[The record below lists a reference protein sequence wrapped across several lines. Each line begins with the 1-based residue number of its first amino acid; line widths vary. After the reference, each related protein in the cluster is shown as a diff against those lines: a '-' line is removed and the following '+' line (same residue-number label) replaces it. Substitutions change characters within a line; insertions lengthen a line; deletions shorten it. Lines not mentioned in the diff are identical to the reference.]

1 MELELSKLKK
11 QRLINSLEFGA
22 VSSYYNLINANEMLN
37 AKKQSLEIA
46 KENLN
51 SVKLKYDLGSVSKAE
66 VEAAEF
72 AVNKTEIEIDT
83 LKRSVE
89 FSRLSFNNMIGMKN
103 DEYYILSD
111 KLEITEPENIDLDE
125 CIKSALENRFEMI
138 AARLSLSLAEKE
150 AECYG
155 AFYTKQTYFYKLK
168 EHNVEMRKAELENA
182 EKNII
187 LAIKKSYFDYLDSY
201 NNILLSNIAVRNAEL
216 AYNMAKSMFEAGAG
230 TNQEVIKAQNDLD
243 LARLQ
248 KVQAQTAYFLSK
260 LTFDN
265 SLNVGI
271 DTN

>member
-1 MELELSKLKK
+1 
-11 QRLINSLEFGA
+11 
-22 VSSYYNLINANEMLN
+22 
-37 AKKQSLEIA
+37 
-46 KENLN
+46 
-51 SVKLKYDLGSVSKAE
+51 
-66 VEAAEF
+66 
-72 AVNKTEIEIDT
+72 
-83 LKRSVE
+83 
-89 FSRLSFNNMIGMKN
+89 MIGMKN

-201 NNILLSNIAVRNAEL
+201 NNILLSNIAVETPSL
-216 AYNMAKSMFEAGAG
+216 H
-230 TNQEVIKAQNDLD
+230 TTWQKACL
-243 LARLQ
+243 
-248 KVQAQTAYFLSK
+248 KQAQEQIRK
-260 LTFDN
+260 
-265 SLNVGI
+265 
-271 DTN
+271 